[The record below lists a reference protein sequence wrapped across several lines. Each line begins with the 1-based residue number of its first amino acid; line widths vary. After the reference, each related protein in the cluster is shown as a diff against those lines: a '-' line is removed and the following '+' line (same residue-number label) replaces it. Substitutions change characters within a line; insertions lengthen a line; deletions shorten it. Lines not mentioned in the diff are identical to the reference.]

1 MRRNYL
7 GFLMCAAG
15 VLLVAGWHSAASKE
29 APAEWDGLVKRKV
42 KGLDLVYVRPDVEFP
57 AYKKVMLDQPVQV
70 EFSKNW
76 KPNSSSRS
84 LSSHLDAED
93 LQRIKDGLSGMVLEG
108 FSKKLTKGGYEV
120 TTTPADDT
128 IRVATAIVDLYIN
141 APDTMSA
148 GRSKT
153 YTTEAGSMV
162 LVMEIRDSPTGQL
175 LARVVDRHSD
185 NGTGSMQWT
194 TSVSNRAAADRA
206 ISIVGVEIGG
216 RTRPAERKGLLTS
229 AAPLTSVRRARRLFG
244 SVALAFHARGKAL
257 VESRLL
263 LRGDGLRL
271 CRRICLGLLP
281 LCGRLLF
288 CIAPLGPARHH
299 PDRRTDCSAFPGVA
313 CDRTDRSPSSRPARG
328 ASRSCPLPGGG
339 RILRRLDRHRRR
351 WGHGINA
358 GVGLRPGEASPLV
371 GSLLCGRL
379 IF

>member
-1 MRRNYL
+1 MLKPNTRVATMKRNFL
-7 GFLMCAAG
+7 GFLMCAASI
-15 VLLVAGWHSAASKE
+15 LLVAGWHSAASKE

-57 AYKKVMLDQPVQV
+57 AYKKVMLDHPVQV

-84 LSSHLDAED
+84 VSQHLDAED

-120 TTTPADDT
+120 TTMPADDT

-185 NGTGSMQWT
+185 SGTGSLQWT
-194 TSVSNRAAADRA
+194 TSVSNRAEADRA
-206 ISIVGVEIGG
+206 ISNW
-216 RTRPAERKGLLTS
+216 ASK
-229 AAPLTSVRRARRLFG
+229 
-244 SVALAFHARGKAL
+244 L
-257 VESRLL
+257 VE
-263 LRGDGLRL
+263 
-271 CRRICLGLLP
+271 
-281 LCGRLLF
+281 
-288 CIAPLGPARHH
+288 A
-299 PDRRTDCSAFPGVA
+299 
-313 CDRTDRSPSSRPARG
+313 
-328 ASRSCPLPGGG
+328 
-339 RILRRLDRHRRR
+339 LDRLN
-351 WGHGINA
+351 GK
-358 GVGLRPGEASPLV
+358 
-371 GSLLCGRL
+371 GS
-379 IF
+379 